1 MLHFIGFLWTY
12 VMKSWLMQDLE
23 IPPQMEFWE
32 ENGWIGPSYLE
43 LSSSSRGLE
52 LVLEG
57 RKRLRIWRWSKAQ
70 FCPWKLSI
78 GTSHSGHTC
87 RLVTSPGRAM
97 FFFFFHRIILTFVDA
112 QSSTEGQASEES
124 RIQAPSALEIL
135 KEKQNL
141 YQVSRNAQAVRFFAT
156 YPTQFYMSENFK
168 CWTGWFAT

>member
-1 MLHFIGFLWTY
+1 MVQSSVLGINWPLVQMPYHLWVSVFPSVSWGMLHFIGFLWTY

-57 RKRLRIWRWSKAQ
+57 RKRLRIWRWSKVQ

-97 FFFFFHRIILTFVDA
+97 FFFFSSHNSHICRCSKFHR
-112 QSSTEGQASEES
+112 G
-124 RIQAPSALEIL
+124 PSIRR
-135 KEKQNL
+135 
-141 YQVSRNAQAVRFFAT
+141 V
-156 YPTQFYMSENFK
+156 
-168 CWTGWFAT
+168 